1 MSQKKLGLML
11 MALVAAGTS
20 GGCDGTAALEPNG
33 VDQGAQALQVENG
46 LAWNGLAWNGL
57 AYNGLSFNG
66 LTWNGLAWN
75 GLAYNG
81 LSFNGMSY
89 NGLSYNGLSY
99 NGLSYNGLSYN
110 GLSYNGLSYNGLED
124 PVVNNFVTYLISCAL
139 PENDSVTY
147 DIDGKSFTFA
157 GELGLAPEWKFSSCG
172 KSCQRWVTACMLAR
186 LNKLGQHV
194 EISLRG
200 EHKALKTDRSERKD
214 FTVREAT
221 YYGNLFEGADKIYT
235 CHSPDQANIVRV
247 CGDSL
252 TGCPMN
258 VVGSC
263 DDACKSQGAHK
274 SFRDCA
280 TTTPFHKKSADV
292 YEEAIT
298 VFLEPN

>member
-20 GGCDGTAALEPNG
+20 GGCDGTAASESNG
-33 VDQGAQALQVENG
+33 IDQGAQALMTDNG

-99 NGLSYNGLSYN
+99 NGLSYNGLEN
-110 GLSYNGLSYNGLED
+110 
-124 PVVNNFVTYLISCAL
+124 PVVHNFVGYLVSCAL
-139 PENDSVTY
+139 PENDSITY
-147 DIDGKSFTFA
+147 DINGKAFTFP
-157 GELGLAPEWKFSSCG
+157 GELGLAPEWKFNACDE
-172 KSCQRWVTACMLAR
+172 SCQRWVTACMLAR

-200 EHKALKTDRSERKD
+200 EHRALKTDRPERKM
-214 FTVREAT
+214 FTAREAT
-221 YYGNLFEGADKIYT
+221 YYGNLFKGANEIYT
-235 CHSPDQANIVRV
+235 CLSPGETSIQRV

-252 TGCPMN
+252 GDCPMN

-263 DDACKSQGAHK
+263 ADACQGQGAHH
-274 SFRDCA
+274 SFRDCG
-280 TTTPFHKKSADV
+280 TSTRFRKKSADV

-298 VFLEPN
+298 VFLKPN